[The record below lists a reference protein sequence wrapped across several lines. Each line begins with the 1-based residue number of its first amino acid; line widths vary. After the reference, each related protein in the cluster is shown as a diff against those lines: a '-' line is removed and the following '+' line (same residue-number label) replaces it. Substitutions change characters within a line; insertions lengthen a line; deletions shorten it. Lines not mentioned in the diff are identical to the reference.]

1 MTFKELMQQLEAHLG
16 HHQIPLNPAP
26 AGMHDLFEFCALHHE
41 LMIEIASAIYK
52 QNECRT
58 LTDKVARK
66 ATFDALAPI
75 RLRVLRSP
83 KTDVDLFNLMEELCR
98 ATDAAFGAGETAAKR
113 QPAGDPARRRA
124 PVVSLE
130 RFRARRLRSSA

>member
-16 HHQIPLNPAP
+16 HHQIPLQPAP

-41 LMIEIASAIYK
+41 LMTEIASAVYK
-52 QNECRT
+52 QNDCRT
-58 LTDKVARK
+58 LTDSVTRT
-66 ATFDALAPI
+66 ATLDALAPI

-83 KTDVDLFNLMEELCR
+83 KTDVDLFNLMEEMCH
-98 ATDAAFGAGETAAKR
+98 AVDAAFGANEAAAKR
-113 QPAGDPARRRA
+113 PAGDPARRRA

-130 RFRARRLRSSA
+130 QFRARRLRSSA

>member
-1 MTFKELMQQLEAHLG
+1 MTFNELMQQLEAHLG
-16 HHQIPLNPAP
+16 HHQIPLHPAP

-41 LMIEIASAIYK
+41 LMIEIAMAIYK
-52 QNECRT
+52 RNDCRSLSDRVT
-58 LTDKVARK
+58 RA

-98 ATDAAFGAGETAAKR
+98 ALDGAFGTNETTAKR
-113 QPAGDPARRRA
+113 PAGDPTRQRA
-124 PVVSLE
+124 PVVSLQQ
-130 RFRARRLRSSA
+130 FRARRLRSLA